1 MNGIWLKLIAVLML
15 LMGSSLAVPSSIDGL
30 SFEDPVLEDRYRTL
44 LESFRCP
51 VCQNTSLAGSDA
63 PTARDLRQ
71 QIHKM
76 LAEGHTDAEIR
87 DWISKRYGDFVLYSP
102 PVRGPALLLWLAP
115 LVLFLLACFVLWRVL
130 HARRESA

>member
-1 MNGIWLKLIAVLML
+1 MKSIGFKFIIVIMM

-30 SFEDPVLEDRYRTL
+30 SFEDPVLEDRYRQL

-71 QIHKM
+71 RIYQM
-76 LAEGHTDAEIR
+76 VAEGRTDAEIR
-87 DWISKRYGDFVLYSP
+87 DWISARYGDFVLYSP
-102 PVRGPALLLWLAP
+102 PVRGPTLLLWLGP
-115 LVLFLLACFVLWRVL
+115 LGLFLLACSVMWRVL
-130 HARRESA
+130 RSGRDA